1 MTSERPRFPVGL
13 TLAAVIAFAI
23 CCGLGVW
30 QVQRADW
37 KAGQLKRI
45 AALRAAAPVPIVPVL
60 ARAAHGESVS
70 QTRVAA
76 TCLAAPPA
84 AAMTRETTDSGQ
96 WATRAMSFCR
106 LSGAAYDGVW
116 VDRGVV
122 TASRGSTT
130 TAQLTLPAP
139 QGVVGVLSH
148 LKGDCFGSD
157 GCDDW
162 FANLRNPA
170 PYVLVAESETP
181 SAPGVTPAP
190 YAANNADSLQYVG
203 EYAPTWFG
211 LAGVLACVYAAML
224 WRRHHPKKR

>member
-1 MTSERPRFPVGL
+1 MISERTRFPVGL

-30 QVQRADW
+30 QLQRADW

-60 ARAAHGESVS
+60 ARAASGETVT

-76 TCLAAPPA
+76 ICLPAPPA
-84 AAMTRETTDSGQ
+84 AAVTRVTTDNGE
-96 WATRAMSFCR
+96 WVTRAISFCR
-106 LSGAAYDGVW
+106 LGGAAYDGVW
-116 VDRGVV
+116 IDRGVV

-130 TAQLTLPAP
+130 IVPISPPVP
-139 QGVVGVLSH
+139 QAVIGVLSH

-157 GCDDW
+157 GCAYW
-162 FANLRNPA
+162 FNNLLHPA
-170 PYVLVAESETP
+170 PYMLVAEAEAPAAAGLTP
-181 SAPGVTPAP
+181 VP
-190 YAANNADSLQYVG
+190 YAANSADSLQYVG

-211 LAGVLACVYAAML
+211 LAGALACVYAAML
-224 WRRHHPKKR
+224 WRRYHPKR

>member
-13 TLAAVIAFAI
+13 TLAAAVAFAI

-30 QVQRADW
+30 QLQRADW

-45 AALRAAAPVPIVPVL
+45 AALKAAAPVPIVPVL
-60 ARAAHGESVS
+60 ARAAHGADVAM
-70 QTRVAA
+70 TRVAA
-76 TCLAAPPA
+76 ICLAAPPA
-84 AAMTRETTDSGQ
+84 AAVTRVTTDSGE

-106 LSGAAYDGVW
+106 LAGTAYDGVW

-130 TAQLTLPAP
+130 AAQLSLPAP
-139 QGVVGVLSH
+139 QGVVGVFSH

-162 FANLRNPA
+162 FDNQLHPA
-170 PYVLVAESETP
+170 PYVLVAATETP
-181 SAPGVTPAP
+181 PTPGLTPAA
-190 YAANNADSLQYVG
+190 YAANSADSLQYVG

-224 WRRHHPKKR
+224 WRRHHPKTR